1 MEQEKELI
9 AIFYSTRS
17 VGKKEKKKKNN
28 LGAQKSPSPPEKI
41 FNQRG
46 RGPSFSLGVKLLP
59 TSSCVL
65 LYSNNPLIVPSP
77 SAILF
82 AISNG
87 EREQSKSP
95 KGREGSLIT
104 AEKSLCGNLP
114 YLPTFPF
121 SVFVMKLPLN
131 VVDLTRPRTRNIDS
145 LFQLAREKRL
155 FE

>member
-1 MEQEKELI
+1 MLI
-9 AIFYSTRS
+9 DPSSPAHGNYARGMVEGRAGAAKSIGRFLLHRS
-17 VGKKEKKKKNN
+17 EE
-28 LGAQKSPSPPEKI
+28 PI
-41 FNQRG
+41 
-46 RGPSFSLGVKLLP
+46 
-59 TSSCVL
+59 
-65 LYSNNPLIVPSP
+65 PSP

-95 KGREGSLIT
+95 RGREGSLIT

-114 YLPTFPF
+114 VPTFPF